1 MLLRGIA
8 AAVCVPVFPVYVV
21 ADNPTLQHGL
31 QDVHGW
37 RLGLPRRTADPPDRE
52 LLAQRYQAFSA
63 SV

>member
-1 MLLRGIA
+1 M
-8 AAVCVPVFPVYVV
+8 
-21 ADNPTLQHGL
+21 LQHGL

-37 RLGLPRRTADPPDRE
+37 RLGLPRRTADLPDRE